1 MFVAGDIL
9 KVKPGWLSA
18 AEKAD
23 PKYSEAEYYVRDSW
37 EGKVEVVCLADTFIG
52 YSIYTWPDYTMYKV
66 GHIDPSEIKN
76 KFVKN

>member
-37 EGKVEVVCLADTFIG
+37 EGKVEVVCLADTF
-52 YSIYTWPDYTMYKV
+52 YRLFYLYPPYPPRLHHV
-66 GHIDPSEIKN
+66 
-76 KFVKN
+76 